1 MRIPLPLAEISAF
14 HKIAKRRF
22 DDISSVAV
30 GFAIEVVDGEVVTA
44 RIGLGG
50 VAATPIRALDTEAAL
65 EGRPWSRETV
75 RVAAGVLRQEGTP
88 IDDQRA
94 SADYRAAMLGTSL
107 LKLYAQQSPVPSE
120 GSTHERPV
128 RTSREPRCRRG
139 DPARERVPA
148 RHRVSRSTPTTW
160 WAARRTAC
168 THTPCRSSRPTRR

>member
-1 MRIPLPLAEISAF
+1 VVVLASAEGRREVPLSEYFTGYRQSVREPGELIQSVRIPLPLAEITAF

-30 GFAIEVVDGEVVTA
+30 GYAIDVVDGEVVKA

-107 LKLYAQQSPVPSE
+107 LKLHAQQARRRHEAEPPGLRDGGGRE
-120 GSTHERPV
+120 GSA
-128 RTSREPRCRRG
+128 S
-139 DPARERVPA
+139 
-148 RHRVSRSTPTTW
+148 
-160 WAARRTAC
+160 
-168 THTPCRSSRPTRR
+168 